1 MSQMKSFRR
10 TLVGLFATYALCAC
24 GGQGEDFVSASGSSM
39 SDAAPSLLDDEGEA
53 MPSAVRPS
61 DAGAWTINGR
71 YASAAQAQQ
80 LARSLGDELLQV
92 EVECCGEAAVDTA
105 AGMVWA
111 LQATQ
116 NPPSARTYV
125 LVRGRDERLAAATID
140 RLLQGGLRDVWL
152 VTATQD

>member
-1 MSQMKSFRR
+1 MSQKRSFRR
-10 TLVGLFATYALCAC
+10 TFVGLAATCALCAC
-24 GGQGEDFVSASGSSM
+24 GGQGDDFAPASSNSP
-39 SDAAPSLLDDEGEA
+39 SDSVPPLLDDEGES

-61 DAGAWTINGR
+61 DAGAWTTNGR
-71 YASAAQAQQ
+71 YATAAQARQ

-105 AGMVWA
+105 AGIVWA
-111 LQATQ
+111 LQAAQ

-125 LVRGRDERLAAATID
+125 LVQGRDERLAAATID

-152 VTATQD
+152 VTAAHD